1 MVEVVASDA
10 APTRVIDDQN
20 KSGAPWLRTLCT
32 SAGVLVAMKAHCAG
46 IIAVNGGQTDGKGKN
61 GANVACI

>member
-1 MVEVVASDA
+1 MVKVAASDA

-32 SAGVLVAMKAHCAG
+32 SARVLVAMKAHCAG
-46 IIAVNGGQTDGKGKN
+46 AIAVDGGQTDGQDKK

>member
-1 MVEVVASDA
+1 M
-10 APTRVIDDQN
+10 IDDQN

-46 IIAVNGGQTDGKGKN
+46 AIAVDGGQTDGKDKRME
-61 GANVACI
+61 